1 MQVRSGSEHGARGPS
16 HSDLKSRRGRVGVRV
31 VWTGRG
37 ALLVPHAHGGRA
49 SCQAHPKLS
58 CLSVL
63 LFPGGGRGGDLVH
76 DMSHL
81 AEKAGNGRR
90 QLQANCRLPQPL
102 PESVEDS
109 LPVMAGESLAL
120 SSPAWTEGPCEGD
133 LRVFL
138 TAAAL
143 S

>member
-1 MQVRSGSEHGARGPS
+1 MRGREDGASASQVRSGSEHGAWGSS
-16 HSDLKSRRGRVGVRV
+16 HSALKSRRRGRAGVRV
-31 VWTGRG
+31 VWAGRR

-49 SCQAHPKLS
+49 GCQALPKLS

-109 LPVMAGESLAL
+109 LPVMAGGI
-120 SSPAWTEGPCEGD
+120 PRPQ
-133 LRVFL
+133 
-138 TAAAL
+138 
-143 S
+143 